1 MTLPPEQEA
10 IRAKCFHPAGTFVEF
25 PEGEIELSIP
35 ERFEKIVGT
44 FPDRLALKSK
54 NRALTYRQL
63 NEAANRVAGAILAV
77 RGKKPEA
84 VALMFEQGAAAMIAI
99 LGVVKAGKFYVPM
112 DPSAPPKRCTAILNH
127 STASLLVTNTQNLA
141 KAELAVA
148 DRCKIINVDDLGN
161 QLVAENPNLS
171 LSADAFA
178 YLLYT
183 SGSTGEPKGIV
194 QTHRHALYHVFEYVN
209 SFRICPDDRLSLVV
223 PWLFIG
229 GIHIIHSALLS
240 GAALF
245 PVDVKTDGLNH
256 LARLLVEEKITIYHS
271 TATTLRQT
279 LNLLDR
285 DEKLQNLRLVRFG
298 GDSVS
303 AADIQLYKENFSEDC
318 LLLNSFA
325 TSETGAICRYF
336 FDKSTQA
343 VNDPVPAG
351 YPAYGKEILLLDE
364 EGQKVGFDQIGEIA
378 VSSRYLST
386 GYWQDPSLT
395 AAKFVVD
402 PSQPN
407 EKMYLTGDLGR
418 MTPDGCLYHL
428 GRKDFQIKIRGYR
441 VEVAEVETALRQ
453 HEKIKDVAVVGR
465 SDPSGNSRLVAYV
478 VLAVKNETS
487 PSTLRQFLSQKL
499 PDYMI
504 PASFISLESLP
515 VTPNGKINRR
525 LLPDPGRSRPD
536 LATPMASPRN
546 DVEQELTRVW
556 ADVLALDMVGIGD
569 DFFDL
574 GGDSLSASR
583 IIARVLER
591 FQLDIP
597 MSQLFNS
604 PTIAHMAAVITAHQ
618 DKTLDEHA
626 LAALLN
632 ELESLSEAEAVRI
645 LAEQQKNSKG

>member
-10 IRAKCFHPAGTFVEF
+10 IRGKCFHPSGTFVEF

-35 ERFEKIVGT
+35 ARFEKIVAT
-44 FPDRLALKSK
+44 FPDRLALKSQ
-54 NRALTYRQL
+54 NCELTYRQL

-84 VALMFEQGAAAMIAI
+84 VALMFEQGAAAMSAI
-99 LGVVKAGKFYVPM
+99 LGVVKSGKFYVPM
-112 DPSAPPKRCTAILNH
+112 DPSAPPKRCMAILNH

-141 KAELAVA
+141 KAELAA
-148 DRCKIINVDDLGN
+148 AGGCKIINVDDLGD
-161 QLVAENPNLS
+161 QLVAENPNLF

-183 SGSTGEPKGIV
+183 SGSTGEPKAVV

-271 TATTLRQT
+271 TAMTLRQT

-285 DEKLQNLRLVRFG
+285 NEKLQNLRLVRFG

-303 AADIQLYKENFSEDC
+303 AADIQLYKENFSEAC

-364 EGQKVGFDQIGEIA
+364 QGQKVGFDQIGEIA

-395 AAKFVVD
+395 AVKFVVD
-402 PSQPN
+402 PSKPN
-407 EKMYLTGDLGR
+407 ERIYLTGDLGR

-428 GRKDFQIKIRGYR
+428 GRKDFQVKIRGYR

-453 HEKIKDVAVVGR
+453 HEKIMEVAVVGR

-478 VLAVKNETS
+478 VPAVKIETS
-487 PSTLRQFLSQKL
+487 ASTLRQFLSQKL

-504 PASFISLESLP
+504 PTSFIFLECLP
-515 VTPNGKINRR
+515 ITPNGKIDRR

-536 LATPMASPRN
+536 LATPMAFPRN
-546 DVEQELTRVW
+546 DVERELVRVW
-556 ADVLALDMVGIGD
+556 ADVLALDIVGIGD
-569 DFFDL
+569 NFFDL

-597 MSQLFNS
+597 MTQLFNS
-604 PTIAHMAAVITAHQ
+604 PTIADMAAVITANQ
-618 DKTLDEHA
+618 DKTLSEQA
-626 LAALLN
+626 LAVLLN
-632 ELESLSEAEAVRI
+632 ELESLSDVEAARI
-645 LAEQQKNSKG
+645 LAEQQKNSKV